1 MLFYNTLYMNIIN
14 EKINDIAIKEYKG
27 NNSTFAKIMGT
38 SEANIRNYRK
48 GTMPKLD
55 FVVKLHEV
63 LELSF
68 DFLLSEKSNVHAS
81 KKIED
86 KTAVDDQSIQFKKL
100 RLENELLIEK
110 LKFQSEQ
117 IDFYKNQIAFLTTQV
132 PMNKAL
138 NAKEIEDGLN
148 IIDEIENISLK
159 KSGKSVK

>member
-68 DFLLSEKSNVHAS
+68 DFLLSEKSTAHAS
-81 KKIED
+81 KKVED

-100 RLENELLIEK
+100 SLENELLIEK

>member
-1 MLFYNTLYMNIIN
+1 MNIIN
-14 EKINDIAIKEYKG
+14 EKINDIAINEYKG

-68 DFLLSEKSNVHAS
+68 DFLLSEKTNAHTS
-81 KKIED
+81 KKMED
-86 KTAVDDQSIQFKKL
+86 KSAIDEESIPLKKL

-159 KSGKSVK
+159 KSVKSVK